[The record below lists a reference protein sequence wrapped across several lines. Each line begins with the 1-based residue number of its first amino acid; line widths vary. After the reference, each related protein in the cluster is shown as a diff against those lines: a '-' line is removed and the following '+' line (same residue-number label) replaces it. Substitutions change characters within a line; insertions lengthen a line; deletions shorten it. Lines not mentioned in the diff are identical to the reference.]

1 MEPMRRIVTFD
12 RVSADGY
19 FAAPDGNLD
28 WVVPDDEVDK
38 SGAEGIPGTDTILFG
53 RRTYEQFEGFWPH
66 ALDDS
71 PTAPDPH
78 AAGRRSPA
86 IRAMAIW
93 INEATKVV
101 FSRTRKDVTWKNSR
115 LRHEIDPREIEAIKR
130 QPGKNMIIFGSGSL
144 VSQLTQHGL
153 IDEYQFVINP
163 ILLGSG
169 RPLLAGVT
177 KSSKLELLE
186 AKPYRS
192 GNVVLRYAR
201 AK

>member
-1 MEPMRRIVTFD
+1 MEPMRRIVAFD

-177 KSSKLELLE
+177 NSLKLELLE